1 MYIYEHYLSTVYICY
16 MVCTYQGT
24 PAGIMRFVWLI
35 WYAIR
40 HGFYRTGLKIQ
51 LLLASFVN
59 EHFT

>member
-1 MYIYEHYLSTVYICY
+1 